1 MAEWHVSES
10 ETEENGHEETGFDM
24 SVDTKSSHLISLDL
38 QDAFGFKINPATM
51 VQLLQA
57 VKKRQ
62 TLDLDCVSDYKRD
75 KGAHRK
81 RKRKNKD
88 RGMES
93 MDVEE
98 TSETASEMRS
108 TYTTSTAECR
118 DNRRCVIS
126 LLITSAVLINYN

>member
-24 SVDTKSSHLISLDL
+24 SVDTKSSNLISLDL
-38 QDAFGFKINPATM
+38 QDVFGFKIDPATM

-62 TLDLDCVSDYKRD
+62 TLDLDCVSDYKR
-75 KGAHRK
+75 AHRK

-88 RGMES
+88 RG

-118 DNRRCVIS
+118 DNRRCVICYF
-126 LLITSAVLINYN
+126 ITYY